1 MAQRSYRST
10 LSLFLAFRG
19 RSLTVAAA
27 AAFCLAASAGVHA
40 QNLASEQRASL
51 EVQRLAPQLVDFAG
65 SQANFD
71 SLVRG
76 LSEGLPVSLVSST
89 PDGLTQTVTFTPSTT
104 LSSLDIARTLE
115 QARQQLIARGIGAPS
130 AEQIGVTLV
139 GGALPTALGTTAVNG
154 VLPAQSASSAQANGQ
169 ASAGASTAPGIVP
182 ARVPNAA
189 ADLTVS
195 VQPSAPASA
204 AAGASTDSGTLT
216 RIPPR
221 FTSDS
226 TVLGNTS
233 DSPIPAPVINT
244 PAVSLGAIPAAP
256 GATPGALGAS
266 PRTAGANG
274 PPSPAAQ
281 MQGRR

>member
-1 MAQRSYRST
+1 MAQRF
-10 LSLFLAFRG
+10 SLFRPLFT
-19 RSLTVAAA
+19 SAAA
-27 AAFCLAASAGVHA
+27 AALFLAASAGLHA
-40 QNLASEQRASL
+40 QNLGAEQRASL

-89 PDGLTQTVTFTPSTT
+89 PDGLTQTVTFTPATS
-104 LSSLDIARTLE
+104 LSSLDIARILE
-115 QARQQLIARGIGAPS
+115 QARQQLIARGIGTPS

-139 GGALPTALGTTAVNG
+139 GGSLPTALGTTAVNG
-154 VLPAQSASSAQANGQ
+154 VLPAASAQASAASSAQA
-169 ASAGASTAPGIVP
+169 SAGSSAAPGIVA

-195 VQPSAPASA
+195 VQPSLQAATPASTAAGSA
-204 AAGASTDSGTLT
+204 AAGAGTLT

-221 FTSDS
+221 FTSDT

-233 DSPIPAPVINT
+233 DSPIPAPVVNA
-244 PAVSLGAIPAAP
+244 PLGAAP
-256 GATPGALGAS
+256 GTAVS
-266 PRTAGANG
+266 PNG